1 MTNFQQVKL
10 KELGEVFK
18 LVHNLGYPVMLGRHL
33 RAEREMYERTAI
45 LVLVSWKEILAH
57 VRSYIPVKKI

>member
-1 MTNFQQVKL
+1 
-10 KELGEVFK
+10 
-18 LVHNLGYPVMLGRHL
+18 MLGRHL

-45 LVLVSWKEILAH
+45 LVLVLWKETLAH